1 MMITIAWIVGIF
13 LLAYLVTRTVMYFR
27 RDVHENVS
35 PHPEPPE
42 EILRTEHRH
51 R

>member
-1 MMITIAWIVGIF
+1 MVITIAWIVGIF
-13 LLAYLVTRTVMYFR
+13 LVAYLVTRTVTYFR
-27 RDVHENVS
+27 RDASENVS

-42 EILRTEHRH
+42 EMLRPGHRH